1 MTRPDVDMG
10 VAEGL
15 TAPAARSSRLR
26 ILHLSA
32 GNLYGGVETF
42 MNTLARSRDLCPQ
55 MEPHFA
61 LCYEGRVSR
70 ELADTG
76 ASVHLLGPVRIS
88 RPWTVWRARRRLGE
102 LLGKE
107 RFDAVVCHMD
117 WPLAIFGSTVRAAGC
132 RLVFWEHGVPLKR
145 NWLQRMANWTG
156 ADLAITNSRFTA
168 GEMQSYFHN
177 VPVEVVFYPVAGVDA
192 REFADRR
199 AAVRAEQ
206 QVPGDTAVI
215 IQVGRMEWW
224 KGHFLHLQA
233 LAQLK
238 DLEPWVCWMVG
249 GPQRAKEEDYF
260 RRLQE
265 TARELGIADRV
276 RFLGQ
281 RSDVPELLAAA
292 YIFCQPNQGPE
303 PFGLVFIEALHAG
316 RPIVTTALGGPV
328 EIVDESC
335 GLLAEPD
342 NPAALSAALRRL
354 IQAPELRERLGRS
367 GPRRASKL
375 CDPATQ
381 LKELH
386 RLLFMLC
393 NRRRVA

>member
-1 MTRPDVDMG
+1 
-10 VAEGL
+10 
-15 TAPAARSSRLR
+15 
-26 ILHLSA
+26 
-32 GNLYGGVETF
+32 
-42 MNTLARSRDLCPQ
+42 
-55 MEPHFA
+55 
-61 LCYEGRVSR
+61 
-70 ELADTG
+70 
-76 ASVHLLGPVRIS
+76 
-88 RPWTVWRARRRLGE
+88 
-102 LLGKE
+102 
-107 RFDAVVCHMD
+107 
-117 WPLAIFGSTVRAAGC
+117 
-132 RLVFWEHGVPLKR
+132 
-145 NWLQRMANWTG
+145 
-156 ADLAITNSRFTA
+156 
-168 GEMQSYFHN
+168 
-177 VPVEVVFYPVAGVDA
+177 
-192 REFADRR
+192 
-199 AAVRAEQ
+199 
-206 QVPGDTAVI
+206 
-215 IQVGRMEWW
+215 
-224 KGHFLHLQA
+224 
-233 LAQLK
+233 
-238 DLEPWVCWMVG
+238 MVG

-292 YIFCQPNQGPE
+292 DIFCQPNQGPE